1 MASSGTNYLY
11 QYFTVYFPSDRP
23 YVAHVEINRPD
34 KLNTFIELYVRTQ
47 HTFTL
52 RSHLLFLH
60 QWRSADGLDRMWL
73 EMRQVF
79 DRLSSDSSVRA
90 IVLTGAGNRAF
101 SAGLDV
107 KQASTELF
115 GDKGG
120 SDTARKTFHIRRFI
134 YQFQECLTA
143 IERCEKPVICTMHGF
158 SYGFAIDICA
168 AADIRLCTRD
178 VQFSVKEVDIG
189 MAADIGVLSR
199 LPKVVGNFGWVKEV
213 ALSARIFGAE
223 EALRVGFVNTV
234 YETKQDAVEGSLA
247 LASLIAQKSPVA
259 VLGTKE
265 LLNYSRDHSIQEGRH
280 SGSPCALI
288 YILLLSITRS
298 SLHRGLEQCCR
309 TNKRSPDCLIIRHR
323 KTSPNI

>member
-1 MASSGTNYLY
+1 MASTATKHPYE
-11 QYFTVYFPSDRP
+11 YFTVCFPSDRP

-34 KLNTFIELYVRTQ
+34 KLNTFIE
-47 HTFTL
+47 
-52 RSHLLFLH
+52 S
-60 QWRSADGLDRMWL
+60 MWL

-79 DRLSSDSSVRA
+79 DQLSSDSSVRA

-115 GDKGG
+115 SDKGG
-120 SDTARKTFHIRRFI
+120 SDTARKTFHIRRYI
-134 YQFQECLTA
+134 RQFQECLTA
-143 IERCEKPVICTMHGF
+143 IERCEKPVICAMHGF

-178 VQFSVKEVDIG
+178 VQFSVNEVDIG

-199 LPKVVGNFGWVKEV
+199 LPKVVGNFGWVKEI
-213 ALSARIFGAE
+213 ALTARTFGAE
-223 EALRVGFVNTV
+223 EALRVGFVNTI
-234 YETKQDAVEGSLA
+234 YDIKEAAVRGSLE

-265 LLNYSRDHSIQEGRH
+265 LLNYSRDHSIQEGLRYTAVWN
-280 SGSPCALI
+280 SGALQTSDVPTA
-288 YILLLSITRS
+288 LLS
-298 SLHRGLEQCCR
+298 GME
-309 TNKRSPDCLIIRHR
+309 KRVPTFEKL
-323 KTSPNI
+323 

>member
-34 KLNTFIELYVRTQ
+34 KLNTFIEL
-47 HTFTL
+47 
-52 RSHLLFLH
+52 
-60 QWRSADGLDRMWL
+60 MWL

-265 LLNYSRDHSIQEGRH
+265 LLNYSRDHSIQEGLRYTAVWN
-280 SGSPCALI
+280 SAAVQTNDLPTA
-288 YILLLSITRS
+288 LLSGI
-298 SLHRGLEQCCR
+298 E
-309 TNKRSPDCLIIRHR
+309 KRVPTFEKL
-323 KTSPNI
+323 